1 MFLIVLAVRTSL
13 LFVFRFVLFSCRL
26 AFFLGSLS
34 RSVFSCC
41 CLFSYF
47 LCDCVLCS
55 LYARTR
61 WSCFP
66 VALSFSC
73 SSGYV
78 CCSPRA
84 SSCFLLF
91 WLLSSFLVIVAMRLS
106 HVLAVSTLVIIF
118 PPLRS
123 HCSRCPTSSVPSLPL
138 LDFWSN
144 ADDFPIPQ
152 VNMAQCAGLT
162 LAVGAMVFNFLD
174 KGKKGG
180 GQFLSHLGFLLL
192 SLLSC

>member
-1 MFLIVLAVRTSL
+1 MVTGPLLALFVTNSLLYIKSVFRCLDCCLVSFFVSLMLLIVLALRTSL

-84 SSCFLLF
+84 SSCFLLI
-91 WLLSSFLVIVAMRLS
+91 LVAFLVPCYRCYAS
-106 HVLAVSTLVIIF
+106 QS
-118 PPLRS
+118 
-123 HCSRCPTSSVPSLPL
+123 CSRCVYPRYH
-138 LDFWSN
+138 
-144 ADDFPIPQ
+144 FP
-152 VNMAQCAGLT
+152 T
-162 LAVGAMVFNFLD
+162 LAFTLFS
-174 KGKKGG
+174 
-180 GQFLSHLGFLLL
+180 LSHLFCPLATLA
-192 SLLSC
+192 